1 MSEDFIR
8 EVDEELKEEQRIKL
22 WKKLLPY
29 ILSISI
35 GIVISISGYVF
46 WNNYTEKVK
55 QQLGDDFTAAVQLAN
70 DEDLDAAIIA
80 LDRIVDEG
88 SDGYVTLAKMKK
100 PQFL

>member
-1 MSEDFIR
+1 M
-8 EVDEELKEEQRIKL
+8 

-88 SDGYVTLAKMKK
+88 SDGYVTLRK
-100 PQFL
+100 